1 VNLSGQKQE
10 IDRRKWDRLP
20 LAIPIFV
27 RSKDGNDKELLEF
40 ATALNVSAGGAL
52 VAVRRALPLS
62 SQVLLEIPSAPVVSG
77 SNLPKASRNLQ
88 ARIMWAKH
96 AEGYQLAGV
105 KFSHALLSGPPGLSS
120 KRRKAISPM

>member
-1 VNLSGQKQE
+1 MSSRKPQ

-27 RSKDGNDKELLEF
+27 RSKDGNDKEFLEF

-52 VAVRRALPLS
+52 VALRRALPLS
-62 SQVLLEIPSAPVVSG
+62 SPVSLEIPSAPLVST
-77 SNLPKASRNLQ
+77 SHLPKASRNLQ
-88 ARIMWAKH
+88 ARIVWADH

-105 KFSHALLSGPPGLSS
+105 KFSHALLSVVSNPTV
-120 KRRKAISPM
+120 KRRKPVSPL